1 MITLLSGGTG
11 TPKLLS
17 GMAQKSETVVIGNT
31 GDDVEIGDL
40 LVCPDLDTVM
50 YLSAGILDQKK
61 WWGIKE
67 DTFDTHER
75 VVGLSKQNG
84 WDGNPNFLKK
94 NEQIGGMR
102 ITNWRRFSG
111 AEEFMKIGDRDRLIH
126 KLRSCLIEEGKTLTE
141 VTENLCSVLKAGV
154 KLIPMSDDPVSSIL
168 KTDQG
173 EMHFQAF
180 WAGWKGKP
188 EVESVEFRGSKTAN
202 ATRLVVDALKNEVII
217 GPSNPIT
224 SIGPILSLKGVEEL
238 LSETKVVA
246 VSPFIGGESFS
257 GPIKKLMIAN
267 GYDANTAGLMEMYPF
282 VDAFVIDST
291 DKTKMDR
298 PVVKTNIRID
308 DKVDAMRVYESCLK
322 AFEEVDTK

>member
-1 MITLLSGGTG
+1 
-11 TPKLLS
+11 
-17 GMAQKSETVVIGNT
+17 
-31 GDDVEIGDL
+31 
-40 LVCPDLDTVM
+40 
-50 YLSAGILDQKK
+50 
-61 WWGIKE
+61 
-67 DTFDTHER
+67 
-75 VVGLSKQNG
+75 
-84 WDGNPNFLKK
+84 
-94 NEQIGGMR
+94 
-102 ITNWRRFSG
+102 
-111 AEEFMKIGDRDRLIH
+111 
-126 KLRSCLIEEGKTLTE
+126 LIEEGKTLTE

-154 KLIPMSDDPVSSIL
+154 KLLPMSDDPVSSIL

-188 EVESVEFRGSKTAN
+188 EVESIEFRGSETAK

-217 GPSNPIT
+217 GPSNPVT
-224 SIGPILSLKGVEEL
+224 SIGPILSLEGVEEL

-308 DKVDAMRVYESCLK
+308 GKVDAVRVYESCLK
-322 AFEEVDTK
+322 AFEEVDKK